1 MKKINLALTGH
12 TSVGKTSLLD
22 TALYNI
28 GAADTLG
35 KVDEGKSL
43 SDFDEEE
50 IKRKISI
57 KSSIF
62 SSSYKDI
69 TINLVD
75 TPGSADFAGE
85 VVSCLYGVESILL
98 LVDAV
103 NGVEIETSKLWTRAQ
118 IMGLPVLFF
127 VNKMD
132 KENADYKT
140 VIENIRTNLKARA
153 FPVQVPVGKAHNIKG
168 IVDLIK
174 MKYFMYE
181 SGKKKGKE
189 QDIPQ
194 ELSAEVEE
202 LRNNLIE
209 VAAESTDELT
219 EKYLEG
225 ETLSYSEILNGLKT
239 MIIKREAF
247 PVMFGSCSL
256 NRGITEAMDTLLELA
271 PPSDYRKKIKAYD
284 PYDSSKEIEVLCSKD
299 APFSGVVFKTVIDQF
314 AGKIT
319 YLRLLSGKVMSEEEV
334 LNTSRDQKER
344 LSKLSLPFGK
354 NQVSM
359 NRNAEAG
366 DIVTFTKLPY
376 AETGDTLSS
385 SEQPVKLPEMVLPNP
400 IHSLAIKAK
409 NKKEEDKLN
418 QLLQRAAEEDM
429 SFKIEY
435 NSETKQ
441 TVISGMG
448 EQHINIILSRIK
460 EKAGIDVETST
471 PLVAYRETVLVPS
484 KADYKHKKQ
493 SGGHG
498 QYGQVFLEIEP
509 LERGGG
515 FEFLDKIVGGAIPK
529 QYIPGVEKGVKE
541 ALEEGV
547 VAGYPVVDV
556 KVSLVFGSYHEVDS
570 SELSFKIAGRQAF
583 KLAMEQ
589 AKPTLLEP
597 IMDLKVYVDDKY
609 TGDIM
614 SDLNS
619 KRGRVLGMD
628 NVGGGIQMI
637 KAKVPIAELLK
648 YSIELR
654 SLTSGTGSF
663 EMEFSH
669 YEPIG
674 GKIAEDVIKDTMR
687 RKEEQAKEK

>member
-1 MKKINLALTGH
+1 MRKINIVLTGH
-12 TSVGKTSLLD
+12 TSVGKTSFLD
-22 TALYNI
+22 TALYDM
-28 GAADTLG
+28 GVTDTLG
-35 KVDEGKSL
+35 KVDDGKSL

-50 IKRKISI
+50 IKRRISI

-62 SSSYKDI
+62 STLYRD
-69 TINLVD
+69 TVLNFLD

-85 VVSCLYGVESILL
+85 VVSALYGADSMLL
-98 LVDAV
+98 LIDAV
-103 NGVEIETSKLWTRAQ
+103 NGVEIETSKLWSRAQ
-118 IMGLPVLFF
+118 KMEYPVLFF
-127 VNKMD
+127 VNKID
-132 KENADYKT
+132 KENADYKS
-140 VIENIRTNLKARA
+140 VLENIRTNLKAHI
-153 FPVQVPVGKAHNIKG
+153 FPIMLPVEKG
-168 IVDLIK
+168 NSFNGLIDLIE
-174 MKYFMYE
+174 MKYYTYE
-181 SGKKKGKE
+181 GGKKKGKE

-194 ELSAEVEE
+194 EHMAEAQD
-202 LRNNLIE
+202 LRGALIE
-209 VAAESTDELT
+209 IAAESTDELT

-225 ETLSYSEILNGLKT
+225 ETLSDSEVLTGLQQ
-239 MIIKREAF
+239 MIQTQKAS
-247 PVMFGSCSL
+247 PVFFGSCAL
-256 NRGITEAMDTLLELA
+256 NRGISETLDLIIQLA
-271 PPSDYRKKIKAYD
+271 PSSNYRGKIKVLDYAD
-284 PYDSSKEIEVLCSKD
+284 ASKEVEIAQSKD
-299 APFSGVVFKTVIDQF
+299 ASFAGIVIKTVIDQF

-319 YLRLLSGKVMSEEEV
+319 FLRVLSGSFKPEEDVMNCTQE
-334 LNTSRDQKER
+334 RKER

-354 NQVSM
+354 NQVAL
-359 NRNAEAG
+359 NRNAEEG
-366 DIVTFTKLPY
+366 DIITFTKLPY

-385 SEQPVKLPEMVLPNP
+385 LERPIKLPEMQLPNP
-400 IHSLAIKAK
+400 IYSLAIKAK

-418 QLLQRAAEEDM
+418 SLLQRAAEEDI
-429 SFKIEY
+429 SFKVEF
-435 NSETKQ
+435 NNETKQ

-448 EQHINIILSRIK
+448 EQQINIILSRIK
-460 EKAGIDVETST
+460 EKNAIEVVTST
-471 PLVAYRETVLVPS
+471 PLVAYRETVTTSS

-515 FEFLDKIVGGAIPK
+515 FAFIDKIVGGAIPK

-556 KVSLVFGSYHEVDS
+556 RTALVFGSFHEVDS

-583 KLAMEQ
+583 KLAMEK

-597 IMDLKVYVDDKY
+597 IMDLRVYVNDKY

-637 KAKVPIAELLK
+637 KAKVPMAELLK
-648 YSIELR
+648 YAIELR
-654 SLTSGTGSF
+654 AITSGTGSF
-663 EMEFSH
+663 EMEFSN

-674 GKIAEDVIKDTMR
+674 GKIAEDIIKETMQR
-687 RKEEQAKEK
+687 REELAKEK